1 MPRTPEREALLGL
14 CHVKTTITVKDFES
28 HLCVLFACN
37 LPRGEGEATDAGVFF
52 SVISAELNNGARA
65 TGAGFDL
72 GVGFAGRCWDG
83 NGR

>member
-1 MPRTPEREALLGL
+1 MRGTSRAVPRQNYNNNEGL
-14 CHVKTTITVKDFES
+14 KKTKS
-28 HLCVLFACN
+28 HLCAFFACN

-72 GVGFAGRCWDG
+72 GVGFVGRCWEG